1 MRAARS
7 GFSLL
12 ETVVALTLFAGVLLG
27 MLGAGQLI
35 LARLHDND
43 VRARRTLYAQSIV
56 DSLRATACARL
67 ASGTGSNGRH
77 NASWTLTDLLDAMRV
92 DLSVTTTP
100 RSGPASVSLL
110 TTLLACPEP

>member
-1 MRAARS
+1 MRVPRT

-43 VRARRTLYAQSIV
+43 VRARRTLFAQSIV
-56 DSLRATACARL
+56 DSLRATACAQL
-67 ASGTGSNGRH
+67 ASGSGSTGRH
-77 NASWTLTDLLDAMRV
+77 SARWIVTDLFDAARV
-92 DLSVTTTP
+92 DLSITTTP
-100 RSGPASVSLL
+100 RAGAPRLAQLTALL
-110 TTLLACPEP
+110 PCPEP